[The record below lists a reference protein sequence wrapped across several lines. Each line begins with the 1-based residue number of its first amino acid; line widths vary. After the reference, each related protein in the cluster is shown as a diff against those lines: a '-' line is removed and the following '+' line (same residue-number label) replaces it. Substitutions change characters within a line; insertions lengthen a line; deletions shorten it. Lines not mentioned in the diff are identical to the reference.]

1 MTQDKGIFIR
11 NVYYMLSYAFRIL
24 RQEDYRRVAAESFD
38 NIHALFAAILEIG
51 VSRQLKQGLYREYI
65 PVREERTVMRGKLQ
79 MEESLRLQ
87 MQQTQ
92 RLLCE
97 YDEFSE
103 DNLYNQILKTT
114 LDCLIRSKDIDR
126 QRRQNLQRL
135 VVFFGEVS
143 LIRTDSIPW
152 KRLIYQRSNR
162 NYELLLNLCYLLLHG
177 MLQTTEDG
185 NYRLQHFGDDH
196 MERLYERFLLAYYQQ
211 HHPELHPAAPHIPW
225 NLTCKPDEIMLR
237 FLPYMRS
244 DLVLQNGEKRV
255 IIDAKY
261 YEESMS
267 LNFQKSTLRSAHLY
281 QIYTYVKNLDS
292 LHTGDVSGVLLY
304 AKTSEDGLF
313 PNCPPFIMDGNRIGV
328 RTIDLNCEFQMITEQ
343 LEDIVKE
350 FFV

>member
-24 RQEDYRRVAAESFD
+24 RQEDYRRVAAEPFEH
-38 NIHALFAAILEIG
+38 IHDLFAAILEAG
-51 VSRQLKQGLYREYI
+51 VSRQLKQGLYREYV

-87 MQQTQ
+87 MQQSQ

-103 DNLYNQILKTT
+103 DNLYNQILKAV
-114 LDCLIRSKDIDR
+114 LEHLIRAKDIDR
-126 QRRQNLQRL
+126 QRRRSLQRL
-135 VVFFGEVS
+135 MPFFGEVA

-152 KRLIYQRSNR
+152 KQLIYQRSNR

-185 NYRLQHFGDDH
+185 SYQLLHFSEDH

-225 NLTCKPDEIMLR
+225 NLTDEPEEIMLR
-237 FLPYMRS
+237 FLPSMRS
-244 DLVLQNGEKRV
+244 DLVLQKNGKAL

-261 YEESMS
+261 YAETMS
-267 LNFQKSTLRSAHLY
+267 QRFQKSTLRSAHLY
-281 QIYTYVKNLDS
+281 QIYTYVKNLDTA
-292 LHTGDVSGVLLY
+292 HTGNVSGLLLY
-304 AKTSEDGLF
+304 AKTGEEGLF
-313 PNCPPFIMDGNRIGV
+313 PNRPPFVMDGNRIGA
-328 RTIDLNCEFQMITEQ
+328 RTLDLNQEFRFITEQ
-343 LEDIVKE
+343 LEEIVTE
-350 FFV
+350 FFG